1 MKSVMG
7 PDGFRLVLIVG
18 EETNPDDLEKLFGI
32 RSIEEL
38 SQMVVFMEE
47 QENDFSARV
56 YRLIEEYQLRY
67 RPYAVVC

>member
-7 PDGFRLVLIVG
+7 PDRFRLVLIVG
-18 EETNPDDLEKLFGI
+18 EKTNPDDLEKLFGV

-38 SQMVVFMEE
+38 SPMVVFMEE

-67 RPYAVVC
+67 CPYVVVC

>member
-18 EETNPDDLEKLFGI
+18 KKTNPDDLEKLFGI

-67 RPYAVVC
+67 RPYVVVC

>member
-7 PDGFRLVLIVG
+7 PDRFRLVLIVG
-18 EETNPDDLEKLFGI
+18 EKTNPDDLEKLFGV

-38 SQMVVFMEE
+38 SPMVVFMEE

-67 RPYAVVC
+67 RPYVVVC